1 MTRANRTRQDKMA
14 APTPPGGK
22 RTTLAREQQSMRRCR
37 TRDEGL
43 ALIALGHAI
52 EYLIDSQ
59 LARQQEP
66 GGEAQ
71 REALTILM
79 EANRSVYKQ
88 GTAVNQGT
96 EFARPWEW
104 LRRWFARGDAAK
116 SQAQGVVLS
125 H

>member
-1 MTRANRTRQDKMA
+1 
-14 APTPPGGK
+14 
-22 RTTLAREQQSMRRCR
+22 MRRCR
-37 TRDEGL
+37 TREEGL
-43 ALIALGHAI
+43 ALVALGHAI

-66 GGEAQ
+66 GGEAE

-88 GTAVNQGT
+88 GIAIRQSV
-96 EFARPWEW
+96 ELARPWARFWRW
-104 LRRWFARGDAAK
+104 LSREDAA
-116 SQAQGVVLS
+116 QARDVLLT